1 MRKPID
7 LANFFEAADA
17 VSANR
22 GKPVSDLKLLDVGC
36 GTGNYLRAV
45 SPKLGDCVGLEY
57 NEGMLEQAQAK
68 EMPGVELSQGTALDL
83 TRFKPGSFDLVIMT
97 QVLHHLEP
105 EVHRHV
111 LEQISRVIAP
121 GGAFW
126 MSTQTPH
133 QHMDGFWW
141 TPLIPKASAKVAARF
156 SGLPELTRTM
166 SEAGFASCGSHVPA
180 ETLISPPHYLVRDG
194 PFDEIF
200 RNCDSTWSAA
210 TDDELQ
216 SGLDWWRGMI
226 DSGSADT
233 FLEGR
238 EKLRALVGMT
248 TSVTAVKSIGASA

>member
-7 LANFFEAADA
+7 LDNFFAAATDVA
-17 VSANR
+17 ANN

-36 GTGNYLRAV
+36 GTGNYLSAV
-45 SPKLGDCVGLEY
+45 SPKLGKCIGIEF
-57 NEGMLEQAQAK
+57 NEGMLAQAQAK
-68 EMPGVELSQGTALDL
+68 EMPGVELSQGSALDL
-83 TRFKPGSFDLVIMT
+83 TRFEPGSFDLVIMT

-105 EVHRHV
+105 EDHNQV
-111 LEQISRVIAP
+111 LQQIARVLAP
-121 GGAFW
+121 GGALW

-156 SGLPELTRTM
+156 PGLPELTKAMT
-166 SEAGFASCGSHVPA
+166 SAGFASISTHVPA

-216 SGLDWWRGMI
+216 SGLDWWRDMI
-226 DSGSADT
+226 DSGSAGA
-233 FLEGR
+233 FMEQR
-238 EKLRALVGMT
+238 EERRAIVGMT
-248 TSVTAVKSIGASA
+248 TSVTAVKAATYS